1 MTEPRDPLELAHL
14 ANIVESSDDAIVSK
28 DLNGII
34 RSWNRAAERMFGYS
48 ADEAIGRS
56 VRMLIPEDLQ
66 TEEDA
71 VLARIRDGEAIEHF
85 ETRRVHKDGHEVLIS
100 LTVSPLLDAGGRIV
114 GASKIARDVTEARAF
129 AGWRTSAQKR
139 HARSVRSARR
149 SPERSTAR
157 RWFSE

>member
-1 MTEPRDPLELAHL
+1 MELAHL

-28 DLNGII
+28 DLNGIT

-71 VLARIRDGEAIEHF
+71 VLARIR
-85 ETRRVHKDGHEVLIS
+85 ET
-100 LTVSPLLDAGGRIV
+100 
-114 GASKIARDVTEARAF
+114 
-129 AGWRTSAQKR
+129 
-139 HARSVRSARR
+139 ARR
-149 SPERSTAR
+149 SSTLRHAACTR
-157 RWFSE
+157 TAMRCSSH